1 MRKLRFSV
9 AEADAGS
16 RLDRALAGRH
26 EIGSRALAERLLS
39 RGAVLVDGQART
51 KSHRLDAG
59 AVVEVALP
67 DETVDELVALYR
79 AVFGEHTDWDE
90 YRRDMVADGRL
101 VVRLHFD
108 HAYGM
113 VPTG

>member
-1 MRKLRFSV
+1 MGLRLGGAAGPV
-9 AEADAGS
+9 EAAG
-16 RLDRALAGRH
+16 
-26 EIGSRALAERLLS
+26 
-39 RGAVLVDGQART
+39 DGE
-51 KSHRLDAG
+51 G
-59 AVVEVALP
+59 GVVEV
-67 DETVDELVALYR
+67 ETVDELVALYR